1 MRKLTSKGREMIE
14 GFQPPCVVFRT
25 RVRDETIEGPNP
37 YRWQDV
43 TSDELLQGRRVALFS
58 LPGAFTPTCS
68 TMQLPGFED
77 NYPRIKELGIDEV
90 YCISVN
96 DAYVMNA
103 WAKHQAIES
112 VKVIP
117 DGSGNFTRYMGML
130 IGKKS
135 SRFWHEKVE
144 IYVHHQRRSNRKVV
158 ARAWDQQQ
166 RRGRRSVC

>member
-1 MRKLTSKGREMIE
+1 MNCYRE
-14 GFQPPCVVFRT
+14 
-25 RVRDETIEGPNP
+25 
-37 YRWQDV
+37 
-43 TSDELLQGRRVALFS
+43 SVALFS
-58 LPGAFTPTCS
+58 YQEPLLLPVS

-117 DGSGNFTRYMGML
+117 DGSGNLLVTWG
-130 IGKKS
+130 
-135 SRFWHEKVE
+135 
-144 IYVHHQRRSNRKVV
+144 
-158 ARAWDQQQ
+158 
-166 RRGRRSVC
+166 C